1 MQGFRTTAA
10 PSPSPSTRTIDFI
23 TLPTPPAA
31 APLNPFSRVR
41 VPLLPDSYTLTASAA
56 AEEAAAA
63 EAEASPARAEIH
75 VVDIDTAS
83 ARVAALSEVV
93 GNESTE
99 RPWGRE
105 WAEMERVR
113 EGRARTGEEEE
124 RSVLS
129 ELWNGI
135 VEDVF
140 GKDGGKKLA
149 V

>member
-1 MQGFRTTAA
+1 MQGFRTTAT
-10 PSPSPSTRTIDFI
+10 PTPTPSTRSIDFI
-23 TLPTPPAA
+23 TLPQPPA
-31 APLNPFSRVR
+31 PSSLNPFSQVR
-41 VPLLPDSYTLTASAA
+41 VPLLPDSHTLSFSTS
-56 AEEAAAA
+56 EDSE
-63 EAEASPARAEIH
+63 STPARAEIH

-99 RPWGRE
+99 RAWGKE
-105 WAEMERVR
+105 WAEMERER
-113 EGRARTGEEEE
+113 EGARSTEGEE
-124 RSVLS
+124 RSVLR
-129 ELWNGI
+129 ELWSGI